1 MPRTKKTTV
10 QETTKNAVQKKPS
23 EKGMYYQVVKKSA
36 DGKTLESI
44 KKQY

>member
-1 MPRTKKTTV
+1 MPRTKKTAV
-10 QETTKNAVQKKPS
+10 QETAKTPAKEKK
-23 EKGMYYQVVKKSA
+23 KGYYQIVVKSA